1 MGLGSSEMKKIIH
14 VTTIFFALAA
24 AAVDVTGGAA
34 RQRWPWNGLV
44 DVDFTVSGA
53 ENDGWGGPMF
63 HIDVTAVYNGGKT
76 AYARTFVTEPIATVG
91 VNRVTWNFGADYPET
106 VASNLSVFVTAT
118 PFSKA
123 EALYM
128 VIDLSGGPSASSYPV
143 RYTTVPPVIHPGA
156 DGTNDPCKTTEMWLR
171 RIPAGTTVQGYGS
184 NGDSNKDGGYL
195 VERPVRMTNDYY
207 MAIFETTQQQ
217 WYQVY
222 GEWPSSFSNKEH
234 RATRPVETL
243 YRLAG
248 SYPDNGCIRG
258 NASSSLT
265 WPESSTVESSSF
277 MGKLRAK
284 TGLSTQID
292 LPTEAQWEHAF
303 RANTSGASYTN
314 STEYAALG
322 RCGGSTQEARDAA
335 YLWTPDQGGTMYVG
349 SYPPNPWGLYDMFGN
364 VHERCLDGW
373 LGDSAGVEY
382 GKEQIDPPGPGTSS
396 LADPNNRVA
405 RGGSWDTTGVNWFL
419 HYKRRNFKYKSASLG
434 FRTVV
439 NCR

>member
-1 MGLGSSEMKKIIH
+1 MKKIIH
-14 VTTIFFALAA
+14 LTTIFFALAA
-24 AAVDVTGGAA
+24 AAVEVTGVAA

-53 ENDGWGGPMF
+53 ESDGWGGPRF
-63 HIDVTAVYNGGKT
+63 HIDVTATYNGGKT
-76 AYARTFVTEPIATVG
+76 AYARTFATEPVATAG

-184 NGDSNKDGGYL
+184 TGNKDASGGYL
-195 VERPVRMTNDYY
+195 VERPVRLTNDYY

-222 GEWPSSFSNKEH
+222 GEWPSSFSNAEH

-243 YRLAG
+243 YRIAG
-248 SYPDNGCIRG
+248 SYPNNGCIRG
-258 NASSSLT
+258 NATSSHK
-265 WPESSTVESSSF
+265 WPEARTVDSSSF
-277 MGKLRAK
+277 MGKLRSK
-284 TGLSTQID
+284 TGFKTQID

-314 STEYAALG
+314 STDYATLG
-322 RCGGSTQEARDAA
+322 RCGGSSVS
-335 YLWTPDQGGTMYVG
+335 YLSTPDQGGTMYVG

-373 LGDSAGVEY
+373 LGKPDDVEY
-382 GKEQIDPPGPGTSS
+382 GKEQIDPSGPATSS
-396 LADPNNRVA
+396 LADANNRVA
-405 RGGSWDTTGVNWFL
+405 RGGSWDTTGANWFN
-419 HYKRRNFKYKSASLG
+419 HYRRRNFKDKSPSLG

>member
-14 VTTIFFALAA
+14 LTTIFFALAA
-24 AAVDVTGGAA
+24 AAVEVTGVAA

-44 DVDFTVSGA
+44 DIDFTVSGA
-53 ENDGWGGPMF
+53 ESDGWVGPF
-63 HIDVTAVYNGGKT
+63 QIDVTAVYNGGKT

-184 NGDSNKDGGYL
+184 TGNTSTSGGYL

-217 WYQVY
+217 WYQVM
-222 GEWPSSFSNKEH
+222 GGWPGFFSNTAY
-234 RATRPVETL
+234 RATRPVENLTIS
-243 YRLAG
+243 G
-248 SYPDNGCIRG
+248 KPNNGCIRG
-258 NASSSLT
+258 NWNANK
-265 WPESSTVESSSF
+265 WPTVTTVDGSTF
-277 MGKLRAK
+277 MGKLRSK
-284 TGLSTQID
+284 TGFSSQVD

-303 RANTSGASYTN
+303 RANTSGDSYTN
-314 STEYAALG
+314 TTDYVSLG
-322 RCGGSTQEARDAA
+322 RYSANRSESDKTGDVD
-335 YLWTPDQGGTMYVG
+335 PDVGGTMYVG

-364 VHERCLDGW
+364 VLELCLDRY
-373 LGDSAGVEY
+373 LAEPKGVQY
-382 GKEQIDPPGPGTSS
+382 NVEQIDPWGPGDDEITSG
-396 LADPNNRVA
+396 NNRVA
-405 RGGSWDTTGVNWFL
+405 RGGCWDIGASFRL
-419 HYKRRNFKYKSASLG
+419 HYWRRSFGSNSNYLG